1 MDASVIIKN
10 VTKKYGNIVVLN
22 DVSHT
27 FASGSVTVICG
38 PSGCGKSTLLR
49 CVHALEQFQSGD
61 IIVNGESITNPARP
75 LPKLR
80 ATIGMVFQQPS
91 LYPHKTCIQNITLAP
106 IKVGKVS
113 KDQAEAEASEL
124 LRRVGLKD
132 RESRY
137 PSELSGGEQ
146 QRVAIAR
153 ALAMKPKV
161 LLFDEPTSALDPERV
176 SEVLDVMAALV
187 EERITMLVVTHE
199 LRFAAKVAQEVV
211 FMDQG
216 TIVEVGDSSW
226 VENPKSERG
235 QRFVSKIIH

>member
-1 MDASVIIKN
+1 MSAS
-10 VTKKYGNIVVLN
+10 IVVKNLTKAYGDVVVLD
-22 DVSHT
+22 DVSHN
-27 FASGSVTVICG
+27 FVSGNVTVICG

-49 CVHALEQFQSGD
+49 CIHALEQFQSGD
-61 IIVNGESITNPARP
+61 IVVNGESLSNPTRP

-80 ATIGMVFQQPS
+80 ATIGMVFQQPN
-91 LYPHKTCIQNITLAP
+91 LYPHKTCLQNITLAP
-106 IKVGKVS
+106 IKVGGLS
-113 KDQAEAEASEL
+113 RAQAETDAFDL
-124 LRRVGLKD
+124 LVRVGLRD
-132 RESRY
+132 RADRY

-153 ALAMKPKV
+153 ALAMKPKI

-199 LRFAAKVAQEVV
+199 LRFASRVAQEIV
-211 FMDQG
+211 FLDHG
-216 TIVEVGDSSW
+216 RIVEVGDSSW

-235 QRFVSKIIH
+235 KRFVSKIIH

>member
-1 MDASVIIKN
+1 MDASIVVKN
-10 VTKKYGNIVVLN
+10 LTKRYGSVVVLN
-22 DVSHT
+22 NISHT
-27 FASGSVTVICG
+27 FVNGNVTVICG

-61 IIVNGESITNPARP
+61 IVVNGESLTKPTRS
-75 LPKLR
+75 LPEVR
-80 ATIGMVFQQPS
+80 AGIGMVFQQPN

-106 IKVGKVS
+106 IKVSKVPR
-113 KDQAEAEASEL
+113 DQAEAEAMDL
-124 LRRVGLKD
+124 LLRVGLKD
-132 RESRY
+132 RANRF

-153 ALAMKPKV
+153 ALAMKPKI

-176 SEVLDVMAALV
+176 SEVLDVMASLV

-199 LRFAAKVAQEVV
+199 LRFAARVAQEIV
-211 FMDQG
+211 FMDKG
-216 TIVEVGDSSW
+216 SIVEVGDSSW
-226 VENPKSERG
+226 IANPRSERG